1 MIDSNKPFD
10 TIIRLLVLALLVIG
24 SFWIMAPFILLLIW
38 AVVVAV
44 AIFPL
49 YKKFE
54 KLFGERTKMSA
65 IVFTILMVVFMIYP
79 IWAVSGSLIE
89 YTQSLASVLEDGS
102 INIPPA
108 DVRVKDWPIVGHKI
122 FNLWQESSQ
131 NLDEVLVHFEDQII
145 TLSSSLLSGVAGFG
159 FTMLQF
165 LFAVI
170 ISGALL
176 ANRKQGI
183 ANAQKFVDKV
193 SGKNS
198 DDFLALIGGTIRSV
212 SQGVIGIAAIQAVLA
227 YFGFWLTEVPGAE
240 FWAIGVLVVAIVQLP
255 PTIIILPIIIYV
267 FSTSST
273 TVGVIFAI
281 YSVLVS
287 LSDSFLK
294 PIFLGRGVD
303 VPMLVVLI
311 GSIGGML
318 AFGII
323 GLFIGPILLAIL
335 YKLYLK
341 WLNTEN

>member
-1 MIDSNKPFD
+1 MIDLNKPID
-10 TIIRLLVLALLVIG
+10 TIIRLLVLSLLIIG

-44 AIFPL
+44 AIYPL

-54 KLFGERTKMSA
+54 KLFGSRTKLSA
-65 IVFTILMVVFMIYP
+65 ILFTVLMVLLMIYP
-79 IWAVSGSLIE
+79 LWAVSGSLIE
-89 YTQSLASVLEDGS
+89 YTQSLASILEDGS
-102 INIPPA
+102 ISIPPA
-108 DVRVKDWPIVGHKI
+108 DPRVKDWPIFGHKLFAI
-122 FNLWQESSQ
+122 WQESSQ
-131 NLDEVLVHFEDQII
+131 NLDDVLVHFEDQII

-170 ISGALL
+170 ISGILL
-176 ANRKQGI
+176 SNRKKGI
-183 ANAQKFVDKV
+183 ANAQRFIDKV
-193 SGKNS
+193 SGENS
-198 DDFLALIGGTIRSV
+198 DDFLSLIGGTIRSV
-212 SQGVIGIAAIQAVLA
+212 SQGVIGIAAIQALLA
-227 YFGFWLTEVPGAE
+227 YFGFWLVEVPGAE

-255 PTIIILPIIIYV
+255 PTLIILPIIIYV
-267 FSTSST
+267 FSISST
-273 TVGVIFAI
+273 TVAAIFAI

-323 GLFIGPILLAIL
+323 GLFIGPIILAIL

-341 WLNTEN
+341 WLNTDS